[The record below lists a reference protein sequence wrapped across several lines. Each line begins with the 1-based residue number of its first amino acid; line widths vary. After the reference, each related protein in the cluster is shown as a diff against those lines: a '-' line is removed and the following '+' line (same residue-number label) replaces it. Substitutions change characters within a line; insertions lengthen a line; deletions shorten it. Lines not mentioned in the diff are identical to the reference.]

1 MINHVMYFGIYSS
14 FYIRKMDFEGKEL
27 VCNKGWIKQPYYLQS
42 WVDID
47 HVRNPWLNM
56 FKNRKSLFS
65 N

>member
-42 WVDID
+42 
-47 HVRNPWLNM
+47 
-56 FKNRKSLFS
+56 
-65 N
+65 